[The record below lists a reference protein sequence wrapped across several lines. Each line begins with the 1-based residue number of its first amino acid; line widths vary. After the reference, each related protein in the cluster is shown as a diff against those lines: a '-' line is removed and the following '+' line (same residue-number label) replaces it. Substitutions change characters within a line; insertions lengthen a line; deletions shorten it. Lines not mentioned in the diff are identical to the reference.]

1 MSECIK
7 TFTFL
12 SITYNH
18 EAYILEHLESILAL
32 IKNYGAGIDFHL
44 VLMDDCSS
52 DSTVTIAREWLEDNK
67 AFYHYQ
73 LVTRDK
79 NVGTV
84 QNIIEGLKRVT
95 TDAFKHLA
103 GDDVFLDEN
112 IFEVFNHMEQR
123 LYISKTVPFG
133 GGSKKTR
140 WFLAQIHDLAKYAE
154 SRGRFK
160 DVQRIYNL
168 IAAPGVFFPVSF
180 LEDGLYTFLE
190 DYYLM
195 EDIPMWYYFLQVKG
209 YDATVLDKSYVGY
222 RIGQGISSA
231 STHEKA
237 KAYVE
242 DIKKASYELDMKAYQ
257 RPFIINPHMY
267 FVVWQ
272 WIKSKIHK
280 RNKRTL

>member
-1 MSECIK
+1 MSGRIK

-12 SITYNH
+12 TITYNH
-18 EAYILEHLESILAL
+18 EAYIVEHLESILTL
-32 IKNYGAGIDFHL
+32 IRNYGADIGFQL

-52 DSTVTIAREWLEDNK
+52 DLTVPIARKWLEQHE

-73 LVTRDK
+73 IVTRDE

-84 QNIIEGLKRVT
+84 QNVIEGFKRVT
-95 TDAFKHLA
+95 TDAFKVLA

-112 IFEVFNHMEQR
+112 IFDACNNMEQR
-123 LYISKTVPFG
+123 LYISKVVPFG

-140 WFLAQIHDLAKYAE
+140 WFLAQIHDLAKYTE

-168 IAAPGVFFPVSF
+168 IAAPGVFFPVFF
-180 LEDGLYTFLE
+180 LEDGLYSFLE
-190 DYYLM
+190 DFYLM
-195 EDIPMWYYFLQVKG
+195 EDIPMWYYFLQLKG
-209 YDATVLDKSYVGY
+209 YDVTVLDTSYVGY
-222 RIGQGISSA
+222 RIGQGISST

-237 KAYVE
+237 KSYAA
-242 DIKKASYELDMKAYQ
+242 DIKKAAYELDMKAYQ
-257 RPFIINPHMY
+257 RSFIINPHMY

-280 RNKRTL
+280 RKKTV